1 MIQLK
6 QISWLFV
13 GRYNFVGFLPQKLRF
28 RHIPRNV
35 LPAEFYQ
42 AKDYFGEKVIQALQS
57 VLEHVLI
64 TVAGL

>member
-6 QISWLFV
+6 QIPWLFV
-13 GRYNFVGFLPQKLRF
+13 GRYNFVGFLPQKIGF
-28 RHIPRNV
+28 GHILRNV
-35 LPAEFYQ
+35 LLQEFYQ
-42 AKDYFGEKVIQALQS
+42 SIDYHGKKVIQALQS